1 VSQIL
6 VLEPDPEIRT
16 LYERAIARLGHH
28 AAFAD
33 GEGSALQDADVVIV
47 EPGSPRDL
55 DLAQTLRAERP
66 TLPIVCA
73 SIYPANGFG
82 LDPVVFLEKPF
93 RLSALEHAIG
103 RAIGAR
109 EAPLH
114 SS

>member
-16 LYERAIARLGHH
+16 LYERAITRLGHRP
-28 AAFAD
+28 AFANGD
-33 GEGSALQDADVVIV
+33 PSAVVDVDVVLV
-47 EPGSPRDL
+47 EPGSPPDL
-55 DLAQTLRAERP
+55 DIAQALRAERP

-82 LDPVVFLEKPF
+82 LDPVAFLEKPF

-103 RAIGAR
+103 RAISAR
-109 EAPLH
+109 EAALH